1 MPEMCFVKTR
11 PIIRPMLG
19 LVQVQYAYTMFAYE
33 KSEFILLDI
42 WPFIS
47 VSESWRLLMSGKQC
61 STDQIHDV
69 SEPIEV
75 SNKCIAVRKVAT
87 PLYGN
92 SHAT

>member
-1 MPEMCFVKTR
+1 
-11 PIIRPMLG
+11 
-19 LVQVQYAYTMFAYE
+19 MFAYE

-47 VSESWRLLMSGKQC
+47 VSESWRLLMSGKQY
-61 STDQIHDV
+61 STDQIQDV

-87 PLYGN
+87 PLRELTCHIG
-92 SHAT
+92 SHSVTCHPAEVTFPPLPLPKLVLD